1 MSVEK
6 AFKSVIKGV
15 NEPDIVPFKP
25 RKLSLNM
32 MDRFSLKGKVTVV
45 TGGLGGIGLC
55 ICIGYAQMGGDV
67 VILDYNPDES
77 QFAKQI
83 ETDWGVRSR
92 SYQLDVTKPDKV
104 EEAINTI
111 IKDFGTIDVF
121 VANAG
126 IPWYKGTV
134 IDDAVTA
141 NDWKAMMDVNLNSIF
156 YCSKYVGKHFK
167 EQNKGSFIITAS
179 MSAHIVNVPQYK
191 AAYNVSKAGALHLSR
206 SLAVE
211 WASFARC
218 NSVSPGYTDTLLSSP
233 VPTEDRARW
242 WSLTPM
248 GREGEPDELV
258 GAYVYLACDASSY
271 TTGADIRV
279 DGGYTLV

>member
-1 MSVEK
+1 MSTSK
-6 AFKSVIKGV
+6 TFQSVIKGPD
-15 NEPDIVPFKP
+15 EPNTVPFKP

-32 MDRFSLKGKVTVV
+32 ADRFSLKGKVTVV
-45 TGGLGGIGLC
+45 TGGLGGIGRA
-55 ICIGYAQMGGDV
+55 ICTGYAQMGGDV
-67 VILDYNPDES
+67 VVLDYNTDDGEFSKQLES
-77 QFAKQI
+77 
-83 ETDWGVRSR
+83 EWGIRSR
-92 SYQLDVTKPDKV
+92 SYKLDVTKLDKV
-104 EEAINTI
+104 EAAVDTI
-111 IKDFGTIDVF
+111 VKDFGTIDVF

-134 IDDAVTA
+134 IDDSATET
-141 NDWKAMMDVNLNSIF
+141 DWKALMDVNLNSIF

-167 EQNKGSFIITAS
+167 QQNKGSFIITAS

-191 AAYNVSKAGALHLSR
+191 AAYNVSKAGAMHLSR